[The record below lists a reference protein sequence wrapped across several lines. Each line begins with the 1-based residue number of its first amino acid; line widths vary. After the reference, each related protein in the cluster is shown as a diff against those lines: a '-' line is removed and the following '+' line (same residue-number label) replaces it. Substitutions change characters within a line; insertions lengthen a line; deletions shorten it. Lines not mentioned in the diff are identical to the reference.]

1 MIPGF
6 TSTASKRP
14 GALFGGEEGVP
25 TRMVRASGC
34 RVWDDSG
41 REYLDTIMALGSV
54 ALGYGHPRVTEAA
67 ISAARKG
74 VIGPLPPVLE
84 GEVAERLNDLIPLA
98 EGTRFF
104 KTGAEA
110 MAAAVRIGRV
120 HTGRERAIRCGYHGW
135 LDWCQTAAGVPAAVG
150 SLARE
155 VPFNDVEALRLAV
168 EQFEPLAAIVVE
180 PVVDGQ
186 PSAEWLA
193 ALTEACEATSA
204 VLVFDEIKT
213 AFRLQA
219 GGAAERFGVEP
230 DLMVVGKAL
239 GNGFPIAAVCGNEAR
254 LREVGLPLREPFAI
268 SGGRMEVRRSLIVEL
283 HDESGRIGYG
293 ESAPFERPFYS
304 GETIASARACIV
316 DELLPRV
323 LHASLSHPSEGRDLL
338 TEGVR
343 GNRMAVAGV
352 ETALWDLAA
361 TQRGASL
368 ASLVSER
375 LVELGVAGRWLER
388 EHRITCGVALGIPK
402 SEDPHQV
409 GRAVARAL
417 ERGYRRVKLK
427 IRPGWDVEPLRVA
440 HEAIDRSGRQVPLWA
455 DANGAYDRARDKEA
469 LARIDALGL
478 LFLEQPLAPESR
490 WDARERCEFSRP
502 RSA

>member
-104 KTGAEA
+104 QTGAEA

-120 HTGRERAIRCGYHGW
+120 HTGRERVIRCGYHGW

-150 SLARE
+150 SLAWE

-193 ALTEACEATSA
+193 ALTEACKATSA

-239 GNGFPIAAVCGNEAR
+239 GNGFPIAAVCGNEELMRAATATWISSTYATEFVS
-254 LREVGLPLREPFAI
+254 LAAAGAVLDTFAD
-268 SGGRMEVRRSLIVEL
+268 SETVE
-283 HDESGRIGYG
+283 RIGAAG
-293 ESAPFERPFYS
+293 RRLWRGLE
-304 GETIASARACIV
+304 GLARRY
-316 DELLPRV
+316 PRV
-323 LHASLSHPSEGRDLL
+323 VSA
-338 TEGVR
+338 VR
-343 GNRMAVAGV
+343 GIHEMCYLDCHT
-352 ETALWDLAA
+352 EEQSAL
-361 TQRGASL
+361 
-368 ASLVSER
+368 
-375 LVELGVAGRWLER
+375 
-388 EHRITCGVALGIPK
+388 
-402 SEDPHQV
+402 
-409 GRAVARAL
+409 
-417 ERGYRRVKLK
+417 
-427 IRPGWDVEPLRVA
+427 
-440 HEAIDRSGRQVPLWA
+440 
-455 DANGAYDRARDKEA
+455 
-469 LARIDALGL
+469 LARRAAARGL
-478 LFLEQPLAPESR
+478 LFKRNAYNFVSLAHTDEVLTTVLERVEAALNDVDGA
-490 WDARERCEFSRP
+490 C
-502 RSA
+502 

>member
-1 MIPGF
+1 MRKPL
-6 TSTASKRP
+6 R
-14 GALFGGEEGVP
+14 
-25 TRMVRASGC
+25 
-34 RVWDDSG
+34 
-41 REYLDTIMALGSV
+41 
-54 ALGYGHPRVTEAA
+54 
-67 ISAARKG
+67 ISR
-74 VIGPLPPVLE
+74 
-84 GEVAERLNDLIPLA
+84 
-98 EGTRFF
+98 
-104 KTGAEA
+104 
-110 MAAAVRIGRV
+110 
-120 HTGRERAIRCGYHGW
+120 
-135 LDWCQTAAGVPAAVG
+135 
-150 SLARE
+150 
-155 VPFNDVEALRLAV
+155 
-168 EQFEPLAAIVVE
+168 
-180 PVVDGQ
+180 
-186 PSAEWLA
+186 
-193 ALTEACEATSA
+193 
-204 VLVFDEIKT
+204 
-213 AFRLQA
+213 
-219 GGAAERFGVEP
+219 
-230 DLMVVGKAL
+230 
-239 GNGFPIAAVCGNEAR
+239 AR

-323 LHASLSHPSEGRDLL
+323 LHASLSHPAEGRDLL

-388 EHRITCGVALGIPK
+388 EHRITCGVALGIPE

-440 HEAIDRSGRQVPLWA
+440 REAIDRSGRQVPCGLMRTGPTTVPGTRRRW
-455 DANGAYDRARDKEA
+455 
-469 LARIDALGL
+469 LASTPWVCS
-478 LFLEQPLAPESR
+478 FLSSR
-490 WDARERCEFSRP
+490 LPPNRCGMPASWCGFSRP